1 MIDSL
6 LKSKLAIIGGGGFCR
21 VFIEFLLS
29 GDFNGKHPEIIGVA
43 DVNPDAKG
51 IVYAREKG
59 IYTTSD
65 YKDLFDIAG
74 LEVLL
79 ELTHSNTLADLIY
92 EAKPA
97 AVRLVDH
104 KTARTLWSLL
114 KIEDEKNRTF
124 GRLEEIRHDPD
135 QTRHLFQEYA
145 DTLGEV
151 VRARAERY
159 TKVERDLGESEKAL
173 SQIVQGSTIPTFVI
187 NQHHIVTNWNR
198 ACERLTGYP
207 ADEIVGTNRH
217 WEPFRIEKRP
227 IMADLI
233 LDGVTEEEV
242 WRYYGT
248 RWRKSALIG
257 GAYEAEEY
265 FPHLGEDGK
274 WLYFTAAPIKA
285 ADGTVVGAI
294 ETIWD
299 RTPDKKA
306 EAEREQH
313 NAELAEKA
321 EALRASERALA
332 QIIEGSTVPTFV
344 IDEQHVITHWNKAME
359 KLTDWPKDQMIGTT
373 MQWAPFWDD
382 ERPTMADAVLS
393 QMPEPEIQKLYGS
406 IWRKSNLIE
415 DAYEAEEY
423 FPRLG
428 ENGKWCFF
436 TAAPIRAS
444 DGRITG
450 AIETLWDRTES
461 KLAEEEKERYFNE
474 ISGLCSFYAALSTS
488 LDLDRRI
495 EAGIGEIK
503 NFMSLEGICVFLK
516 NLDGDLKLRYH
527 SGVPKELCV
536 KGAAM
541 EADSLVFRAAQN
553 GKLAIYNALP
563 EEIIEEVRWLRREGL
578 KSVAYVPITTKDRKP
593 IGVVRLGSQYLN
605 HFSSDEESILELIG
619 NRLGVAIENSLLHEQ
634 YIRSEEKYRSLFN
647 NDPNPIFII
656 DRESLNILD
665 INHRAMDCYEYDRK
679 ALMRTSFLDLGDP
692 KEDELAH
699 RMRDLSE
706 GQSVFFSKKRHY
718 KKGGIPFYVNINVS
732 YATYREMDVLIAA
745 TTDVTETVE
754 KETQLIQASKMTTLG
769 QMAAG
774 IAHEINQP
782 LNVIQVC
789 ADFFL
794 KMMKRGEAIDDEDLL
809 TLANDISDNVQRA
822 ADIIRHMRDFSRQS
836 EVVKNNVDI
845 NDPIRDVFKV
855 MGHQLKV
862 HKVNVTLDLC
872 EVIPPILAEHNRLEQ
887 VFINLV
893 SNAVDAMDE
902 QSRKTEDPEWEK
914 RLFIQS
920 SHGSGVV
927 TIIVSDTG
935 TGMNQQVLDK
945 IFEPFFTTKEV
956 GKGTGL
962 GVSISYGIVKDF
974 DGEIDIESEVGKGTT
989 FKLTFPVQ

>member
-1 MIDSL
+1 MIDHL
-6 LKSKLAIIGGGGFCR
+6 LKSKLAIVGGGEFCR
-21 VFIEFLLS
+21 VFIEFLLN
-29 GDFNGKHPEIIGVA
+29 GDFDGNHPGVIGVA
-43 DVNPDAKG
+43 DVNPDAAG
-51 IVYAREKG
+51 MVYARQLG
-59 IYTTSD
+59 IFTTSD
-65 YKDLFDIAG
+65 YKDLYH
-74 LEVLL
+74 LENLEILL
-79 ELTHSNTLADLIY
+79 ELTHSNTLAEVIRDS
-92 EAKPA
+92 KPTG
-97 AVRLVDH
+97 VRLLDH
-104 KTARTLWSLL
+104 KAARTVWSLL
-114 KIEDEKNRTF
+114 KIEDEKNRTLRRF
-124 GRLEEIRHDPD
+124 EQIKNHPGETK
-135 QTRHLFQEYA
+135 QLFKEYA
-145 DTLGEV
+145 EHLGDV
-151 VRARAERY
+151 VKARSERY
-159 TKVERDLGESEKAL
+159 TKIEQTLEESEKAL

-207 ADEIVGTNRH
+207 ASEIVGTNRH

-233 LDGVTEEEV
+233 LDGVTEDEV

-248 RWRKSALIG
+248 QWRESALID
-257 GAYEAEEY
+257 GAYEAEEH
-265 FPHLGEDGK
+265 FPHLGEGGK
-274 WLYFTAAPIKA
+274 WLYFTAAPIKGP
-285 ADGTVVGAI
+285 DGTIVGAI

-299 RTPDKKA
+299 RTPEKRA
-306 EAEREQH
+306 EEERERH

-321 EALRASERALA
+321 EALLASERALA
-332 QIIEGSTVPTFV
+332 QIIRGSTVPTFV
-344 IDEQHVITHWNKAME
+344 IDQKHVITHWNKAME
-359 KLTDWPKDQMIGTT
+359 KLTDWPGDQMIGTT

-382 ERPTMADAVLS
+382 ERPTMADVVLS
-393 QMPEPEIQKLYGS
+393 RLPEAEIQKLYS
-406 IWRKSNLIE
+406 SVWRKSNLIE

-436 TAAPIRAS
+436 TAAPIKAP
-444 DGRITG
+444 DGTIIG

-474 ISGLCSFYAALSTS
+474 ITGLCSFYTALSTS

-495 EAGIGEIK
+495 EAGISEIK
-503 NFMSLEGICVFLK
+503 NFMSIEGICVFLRERAGH
-516 NLDGDLKLRYH
+516 LELRYH
-527 SGVPKELCV
+527 FGVSEELCA
-536 KGAAM
+536 KGATVK
-541 EADSLVFRAAQN
+541 EESLVYRVAQS
-553 GKLAIYNALP
+553 GKLAIYNTLP
-563 EEIIEEVRWLRREGL
+563 ERDFEEILSLKREGI
-578 KSVAYVPITTKDRKP
+578 KSVAYIPISTKERRAF
-593 IGVVRLGSQYLN
+593 GVVRLGSQYLN

-634 YIRSEEKYRSLFN
+634 YIKSEEKYRSLFN

-656 DRESLNILD
+656 DREALEILD
-665 INHRAMDCYEYDRK
+665 INHRAQDYYGYDRK
-679 ALMRTSFLDLGDP
+679 ELMRTSFLNLGDP
-692 KEDELAH
+692 KDDELAQ

-706 GQSVFFSKKRHY
+706 DQSVFFSKKRHY

-732 YATYREMDVLIAA
+732 YATYREKDVLIAA
-745 TTDVTETVE
+745 TTDVTESVE

-789 ADFFL
+789 SDFFL
-794 KMMKRGEAIDDEDLL
+794 KMMKKGEVIGDEDLL

-822 ADIIRHMRDFSRQS
+822 AGIIRHMRDFSRQS
-836 EVVKNNVDI
+836 EVVRNSVNI

-862 HKVNVTLDLC
+862 HKVKVTLDLG
-872 EVIPPILAEHNRLEQ
+872 EGMPSILAEHNRLEQ

-902 QSRKTEDPEWEK
+902 QSKKTDAPDWVRHLTIK
-914 RLFIQS
+914 S
-920 SHGSGVV
+920 SHENGIVMVV
-927 TIIVSDTG
+927 VSDTG
-935 TGMNQQVLDK
+935 TGMNQQILDK
-945 IFEPFFTTKEV
+945 IFDPFFTTKEV

-974 DGEIDIESEVGKGTT
+974 DGEIDIESKVGKGTT